1 MQKFDVPYNREIFK
15 RQESVLILI
24 NMTIL
29 GALFAVHVGFLF
41 EIGVPSR
48 WLLIILT
55 GRFIVLVI
63 ELLWVQKFSEKADS
77 KLIGAHTHFSI
88 WLNITFA
95 FIASIFGG
103 APDSHYSVLMIIP
116 VITAAYRFNLFKTLG
131 IVAAVIALTI
141 LEVRIYFWRKPP
153 IDFGEFFEAATV
165 SLIFLVVGIVVW
177 LLVNSLREEQSKLKL
192 SLEQLKAM
200 QTRLLAEEKMAA
212 IGQLSSAV
220 AHEIR
225 NPVAMIS
232 SSLKMA
238 EKQPND
244 SPIREE
250 MFNIAAEEANRLE
263 ILTTDFLTYARAK
276 EPNLKPLNIN
286 EILEYMGSLAKARM
300 AEKNLKLEIV
310 CRENPTAEI
319 DAMQIQQALL
329 NLLVNAIDAS
339 PEKGKITIGSKNEG
353 ETLTLYVEN
362 EGEKI
367 DEEIAAKIFEP
378 FFTAKPKGTGLG
390 LSIVQSIAR
399 SHGGEIKLA
408 KNDDGKVRFEIEIPN
423 PDEKN

>member
-1 MQKFDVPYNREIFK
+1 MKKFDLPDNREIFK

-24 NMTIL
+24 NMAIL
-29 GALFAVHVGFLF
+29 GALFAVHIGFLF
-41 EIGVPSR
+41 EIGIPSK
-48 WLLIILT
+48 WLLITLS
-55 GRFIVLVI
+55 GRFVILII
-63 ELLWVQKFSEKADS
+63 ELLWVQKFSEKAGS
-77 KLIGAHTHFSI
+77 NWIRAHTHFSI
-88 WLNITFA
+88 WLNISFA
-95 FIASIFGG
+95 FMASVFGG

-116 VITAAYRFNLFKTLG
+116 VITAAYRFNLLKTLG
-131 IVAAVIALTI
+131 IVAVVIALTI

-153 IDFGEFFEAATV
+153 VDFGEFFEAATV
-165 SLIFLVVGIVVW
+165 SLIFLAVGIVVW

-192 SLEQLKAM
+192 SLEELKAM

-250 MFNIAAEEANRLE
+250 MFNIATEEAKRLE
-263 ILTTDFLTYARAK
+263 ILTTDFLTYARTK
-276 EPNLKPLNIN
+276 EPVLKLHIIN
-286 EILEYMGSLAKARM
+286 EILEYMGSLAKARL
-300 AEKNLKLEIV
+300 AEKDLELEIA
-310 CRENPTAEI
+310 CPENLEAKV
-319 DAMQIQQALL
+319 DASQIQQALL
-329 NLLVNAIDAS
+329 NLLMNAIDAS
-339 PEKGKITIGSKNEG
+339 PEKGKIIIGAGKNQG
-353 ETLTLYVEN
+353 NLIFFVEN

-399 SHGGEIKLA
+399 SHRGEIKLA
-408 KNDDGKVRFEIEIPN
+408 ENNDRKVRFEIKIP
-423 PDEKN
+423 DKSEKN